1 MLLAVIRHPAFLSFQ
16 MKDKEEQQA
25 ILRSV
30 ERKDFFCRLMFAH
43 LNYHY

>member
-1 MLLAVIRHPAFLSFQ
+1 MLLVGRHLAFLSFQ

-43 LNYHY
+43 LNSHY